1 MREWLSMHF
10 ENGNRLV
17 RLLHIICFIL
27 ENILDEFSGRHW
39 AFLCSTIHAAFSGHF
54 EPLSNFF
61 VNHPPSSIFLFACS
75 LDPFALDHF
84 IEDLSFANCL
94 IRELISFH
102 HFKGFQTPNLLNS
115 VVFAAAD
122 FLSILLLS
130 KFMRS
135 FPALPDVPGEFNVN
149 PEPEHAPFS
158 PALSL
163 SLSLTILIKDQKTA
177 MIIFYNNTKQTSLSK
192 TLMIARNMLV
202 LFICQIKSPEET
214 LFSLWCFGIG

>member
-163 SLSLTILIKDQKTA
+163 ITELDHSDQRSEDSNDHLLQQYETDLA
-177 MIIFYNNTKQTSLSK
+177 EQNAHDCEEY
-192 TLMIARNMLV
+192 AR
-202 LFICQIKSPEET
+202 FIHMSDQES
-214 LFSLWCFGIG
+214 

>member
-1 MREWLSMHF
+1 MDTLANTMREWLSMQF

-17 RLLHIICFIL
+17 RLLHILCFIL
-27 ENILDEFSGRHW
+27 ENVLDSFSGRHW
-39 AFLCSTIHAAFSGHF
+39 AFLCSTIHAAFSGHV

-61 VNHPPSSIFLFACS
+61 VDHPPSSIFLFACS
-75 LDPFALDHF
+75 LDLFALDQF
-84 IEDLSFANCL
+84 IEDLSFVNCL

-102 HFKGFQTPNLLNS
+102 HLKGIQTPNLLNS

-135 FPALPDVPGEFNVN
+135 FPALPEHVPGEYNVN
-149 PEPEHAPFS
+149 PEHPPFS

-163 SLSLTILIKDQKTA
+163 ITELDLSD
-177 MIIFYNNTKQTSLSK
+177 QTSEDSNAHLLHQYE
-192 TLMIARNMLV
+192 TDLAEQNAHD
-202 LFICQIKSPEET
+202 CEEYT
-214 LFSLWCFGIG
+214 NFVQMSDRES

>member
-163 SLSLTILIKDQKTA
+163 ITELDHSDQRSEDSNDHLLQQYETDLA
-177 MIIFYNNTKQTSLSK
+177 EQN
-192 TLMIARNMLV
+192 AHD
-202 LFICQIKSPEET
+202 CEEYT
-214 LFSLWCFGIG
+214 NFVQMSDRES